1 MLSIEEIANK
11 AESFTMLDELESFK
25 YALFRNLTEFHV
37 QKCLGYKR
45 IVESFFKTYSSST
58 RIEELPYIPIG
69 LFKQMDLISA
79 PQSAIVTTLNSSG
92 TSGNTS
98 RVYLD
103 KVTAINQIK
112 VLTNIFFETISN
124 KKMPLVV
131 IDFGNDVISTGN
143 INARS
148 AAVKGFSIFASEVHY
163 VLNKNLDIQ
172 LDQFSKLAKKFGES
186 EILFF
191 GFTFVIWNNLLKELE
206 SNNIKFAFTKGT
218 LIHGGGWKN
227 LESYKVSNEI
237 FNNCAKD
244 RLGVM
249 RVLNYYGMAEQTGS
263 IYFECSASFL
273 HTTHYG
279 HVIIRNYHD
288 FSVAKI
294 GEEGIVQLLSVVP
307 TSYPGHSILTED
319 IGVILGDDGC
329 KCGKS
334 GRYFK
339 ILGRLPEAE
348 IRGCGDAYGNK

>member
-1 MLSIEEIANK
+1 MLTIEEISSK
-11 AESFTMLDELESFK
+11 ADSFTTLDELESFK
-25 YALFRNLTEFHV
+25 YTLFRNLTDFHV
-37 QKCLGYKR
+37 QKCSAYKR
-45 IVESFFKTYSSST
+45 IVESFFQTYRSSNH
-58 RIEELPYIPIG
+58 IEELPYIPIG

-79 PQSAIVTTLNSSG
+79 PQSTIVTTLNSSG

-103 KVTAINQIK
+103 KITAINQIK
-112 VLTNIFFETISN
+112 VLTNIFFETIST
-124 KKMPLVV
+124 KKMPLIV
-131 IDFGNDVISTGN
+131 IDSGNNVVPSRA

-163 VLNKNLDIQ
+163 VLDKNSDIQ
-172 LDQFSKLAKKFGES
+172 LDQIAKLAEKFGES

-191 GFTFVIWNNLLKELE
+191 GFTFVIWKNLLKELE
-206 SNNIKFAFTKGT
+206 SNNIKFTFKKGT
-218 LIHGGGWKN
+218 LVHGGGWKN

-263 IYFECSASFL
+263 IYFECAASFL

-279 HVIIRNYHD
+279 HIIIRNYQD
-288 FSVAKI
+288 FSVAKV

-348 IRGCGDAYGNK
+348 IRGCGDAYGNE